1 MVSARKP
8 RWRTTFLCIGGA
20 VVFWIL
26 NALNKV
32 YTTSI
37 SCPVVFIMDESRMSV
52 PKVPP
57 SAIHLEVSGRGWS
70 LLRYL
75 LRLNVQSVELPVA
88 QISKKGDIESETLRL
103 IFDTSLKD
111 LKVRRVLID
120 EALRLHLP
128 SQK

>member
-8 RWRTTFLCIGGA
+8 KWRTTFLCIGGA
-20 VVFWIL
+20 VVFWML

-32 YTTSI
+32 YTTDI
-37 SCPVVFIMDESRMSV
+37 SCPVVFIIDESRISG

-57 SAIHLEVSGRGWS
+57 PSVMHIEVSGRGWS

-75 LRLNVQSVELPVA
+75 LRLNVQSVELPVTK
-88 QISKKGDIESETLRL
+88 ISQGGHIESETLRL

-111 LKVRRVLID
+111 LKVRRVWID
-120 EALRLHLP
+120 ETLRLHVP
-128 SQK
+128 S